1 MYNFDLPGYF
11 LIFIVIIVVQKYC
24 GMQSFQCAICLANQD
39 SQLPIDFVPCVLN
52 CSHMFCLKC
61 VIAAITQCNPPGED
75 GKAYAI
81 EDSDKCPLCRNVI
94 TSIIP
99 LSPMVSSDQAY
110 AEIKYYNE
118 IVNNP
123 DLDDDLVKVLRR
135 HKSNICGELNQLCS
149 DLVQINRNPKLLS
162 DLIVKHKLFLESEFI
177 VDYEHNTISF
187 IDSNIT
193 LSFT

>member
-1 MYNFDLPGYF
+1 
-11 LIFIVIIVVQKYC
+11 
-24 GMQSFQCAICLANQD
+24 MQSFQCAICLANQD

-61 VIAAITQCNPPGED
+61 VIAAITRCKPPGED
-75 GKAYAI
+75 GKADAI

-118 IVNNP
+118 IVNDP
-123 DLDDDLVKVLRR
+123 DLDDDLVEVLRR

-149 DLVQINRNPKLLS
+149 DLVQIRRNPKLLS
-162 DLIVKHKLFLESEFI
+162 DFILKHKLFLESEFI

-193 LSFT
+193 LSFA